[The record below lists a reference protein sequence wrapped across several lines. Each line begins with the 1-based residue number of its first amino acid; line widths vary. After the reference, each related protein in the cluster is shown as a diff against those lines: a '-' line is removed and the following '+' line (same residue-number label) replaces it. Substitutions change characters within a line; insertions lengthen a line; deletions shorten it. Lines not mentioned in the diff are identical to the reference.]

1 MGYLN
6 MIKAKVISEVLGSP
20 QEHVDKTLNLL
31 LEKLKE
37 RKELDIG
44 NEKLFQAEK
53 IEGKPLFSGFIEYE
67 INVETLSELSG
78 FCFDFM
84 PSSIEILEPD
94 ELKTSSVSFG
104 ELFNEIL
111 ARLHQNDMF
120 LRNTIA
126 ELTFLKRKLE
136 NK

>member
-1 MGYLN
+1 
-6 MIKAKVISEVLGSP
+6 MIKAKIISEVLGSP

-31 LEKLKE
+31 LDKIKNIKE
-37 RKELDIG
+37 FNVVNWKVFEAQKVED
-44 NEKLFQAEK
+44 
-53 IEGKPLFSGFIEYE
+53 KPLFTGFLEYE
-67 INVETLSELSG
+67 ISVGTIEQVVG

-94 ELKTSSVSFG
+94 DFQMPATDAGNILND
-104 ELFNEIL
+104 LL

-120 LRNTIA
+120 LRNVVA
-126 ELTFLKRKLE
+126 ELTRMKKVME